1 MAQFLALSPVE
12 AFDTPATLGL
22 AVAFVLAT
30 TYRIRRHRM
39 RVR

>member
-1 MAQFLALSPVE
+1 MDFIFAFSASE

-22 AVAFVLAT
+22 AVALVLAT